1 MESMKQQTTQTTER
15 RPQISYKSGHQRSPR
30 NAPQKLITQEFNGLP
45 QEVAGIA
52 IGRKGSIWKL
62 LTSGRLGFRLKSY
75 KVINDGGPVSIVIVG
90 TPFDILRAEKWLFQN
105 IEQWVAKAFSNTQT
119 RCMWGLNPQ
128 NKAFYLQLHI
138 TPQVC
143 AITVAQIPVIQ
154 EQQQIP
160 QSPTYPPNKL
170 YRPSSPTYPPPNPPP
185 SKQDS
190 PQPSKEEVA
199 EPTSIQDMLEETDW
213 SK

>member
-1 MESMKQQTTQTTER
+1 MESMKQQTTEQR
-15 RPQISYKSGHQRSPR
+15 RPQTSYKNDYQRSHQKTT
-30 NAPQKLITQEFNGLP
+30 PQLITQVFDGLP

-75 KVINDGGPVSIVIVG
+75 KVINEGGPVSIVIVG

-138 TPQVC
+138 APQVC
-143 AITVAQIPVIQ
+143 AIPVAQIPVIQ

-170 YRPSSPTYPPPNPPP
+170 YRPSSPTYPPP

-199 EPTSIQDMLEETDW
+199 EPKSIQDMLEETDW

>member
-15 RPQISYKSGHQRSPR
+15 RPQTSYKSGHQRSPR
-30 NAPQKLITQEFNGLP
+30 NAPQKLITQEFHGLP

-119 RCMWGLNPQ
+119 RCMWGFNPQ

-138 TPQVC
+138 APPVC
-143 AITVAQIPVIQ
+143 AIPVAQIPVIQ

-160 QSPTYPPNKL
+160 QSPTYSPNKL
-170 YRPSSPTYPPPNPPP
+170 HRPSSPTYPPP

-199 EPTSIQDMLEETDW
+199 EPKSIQDMLEETDW